1 MSEKVMKQKKR
12 SVFPFY
18 LLAYAVVL
26 IGLVAFACS
35 YVWDALEAYQRDHDA
50 AEANA
55 QPGVYMDTLVTQ
67 IDYEHILSDMQK
79 YTQHPYV
86 TESDRSLV
94 QHAVYFAYLIADN
107 GLRYE
112 KNEQYQEGAPVYD
125 LYAGEQRIAAVSLVH
140 GAHSDDF
147 GFREWQTKAIVYDTN
162 RIDYQTYTVHVMDGM
177 QVVADGVVLT
187 EDQCVFSGTVQDMPA
202 EKARQNV
209 AEKAQSFGGTQPVY
223 KTYRLEHL
231 MAAPDLQVVDRD
243 GVAVEMTG
251 QTENAYFY
259 HMDGKTL
266 QMSEAATKRVLET
279 CKTYINNIYRRAYFS
294 QVANYLVYNSDA
306 YKVIKDVQASI
317 AWGWRPTTVE
327 ILSQEVSEIEMY
339 SDDLFS
345 CHYEAT
351 VYKADAQQEEEEN
364 FRYRMLFRKVNGQW
378 YLTYFII
385 E

>member
-1 MSEKVMKQKKR
+1 MKQKKR

-26 IGLVAFACS
+26 IGVVVFACS
-35 YVWDALEAYQRDHDA
+35 YVWDALDAYQQEFDA

-55 QPGVYMDTLVTQ
+55 QPGVYMDSLVTQ
-67 IDYEHILSDMQK
+67 IDYEHIVSDMRQ

-94 QHAVYFAYLIADN
+94 QHAVHFAYLIADN

-112 KNEQYQEGAPVYD
+112 KNAQYQAGAPVYD
-125 LYAGEQRIAAVSLVH
+125 LYAGEQRIAAVSLTH

-162 RIDYQTYTVHVMDGM
+162 NIDYQTYTVHVMDGM
-177 QVVADGVVLT
+177 QVLADGVMLT
-187 EDQCVFSGTVQDMPA
+187 EEQCIFSGTVQDMQG

-231 MAAPDLQVVDRD
+231 MAAPNLQVVDRN
-243 GVAVEMTG
+243 GVAVQMTD
-251 QTENAYFY
+251 QTDNAYFY
-259 HMDGKTL
+259 HMDGKTQ
-266 QMSEAATKRVLET
+266 QMSEAATQRVLET

-339 SDDLFS
+339 SDNLFS

-351 VYKADAQQEEEEN
+351 VYKADAQQEEEES
-364 FRYRMLFRKVNGQW
+364 FRYRMLFRKVNNQW

>member
-1 MSEKVMKQKKR
+1 MSEKVMKHKKR

-26 IGLVAFACS
+26 IGVVVFACS
-35 YVWDALEAYQRDHDA
+35 YVWDALAAYQQEFDA

-55 QPGVYMDTLVTQ
+55 QPEVYMDTLVAQ
-67 IDYEHILSDMQK
+67 IDYEHILSDMQA

-94 QHAVYFAYLIADN
+94 QHAVHFAYLIADN

-112 KNEQYQEGAPVYD
+112 KNAQYQEGAPVYD

-147 GFREWQTKAIVYDTN
+147 GFREWKTKAIVYDTN
-162 RIDYQTYTVHVMDGM
+162 NIDYQTYTVHVMDGM

-187 EDQCVFSGTVQDMPA
+187 EEQCVFSGTVQDMEG

-209 AEKAQSFGGTQPVY
+209 AEKAEGFGGTQPVY

-231 MAAPDLQVVDRD
+231 MSAPDLQVVDKD
-243 GVAVEMTG
+243 GLAVEMTG
-251 QTENAYFY
+251 QTDNAYYY

-266 QMSEAATKRVLET
+266 QMSEAATQRVLET
-279 CKTYINNIYRRAYFS
+279 CRTYINNIYRRAYFS

-327 ILSQEVSEIEMY
+327 ILSQEVSEIELY
-339 SDDLFS
+339 SDSLFS

-351 VYKADAQQEEEEN
+351 VYKADAQQEEEES
-364 FRYRMLFRKVNGQW
+364 FRYRMLFQKVNGQW

>member
-1 MSEKVMKQKKR
+1 MSERVMKQKKR

-26 IGLVAFACS
+26 IGVVVFACS
-35 YVWDALEAYQRDHDA
+35 YVWDALDAYQQEFDA

-55 QPGVYMDTLVTQ
+55 QPGVYMDSLVTQ
-67 IDYEHILSDMQK
+67 IDYEHIVSDMRQ

-94 QHAVYFAYLIADN
+94 QHAVHFAYLIADN

-112 KNEQYQEGAPVYD
+112 KNAQYQAGAPVYD
-125 LYAGEQRIAAVSLVH
+125 LYAGEQRIAAVSLTH

-162 RIDYQTYTVHVMDGM
+162 NIDYQTYTVHVMDGM
-177 QVVADGVVLT
+177 QVLADGVMLT
-187 EDQCVFSGTVQDMPA
+187 EEQCIFSGTVQDMQG

-231 MAAPDLQVVDRD
+231 MAAPNLQVVDRN
-243 GVAVEMTG
+243 GVAVQMTD
-251 QTENAYFY
+251 QTDNAYFY
-259 HMDGKTL
+259 HMDGKTQ
-266 QMSEAATKRVLET
+266 QMSEAATQRVLET

-339 SDDLFS
+339 SDNLFS

-351 VYKADAQQEEEEN
+351 VYKADAQQEEEES
-364 FRYRMLFRKVNGQW
+364 FRYRMLFRKVNNQW